1 MRRSALVGLAF
12 LLSACGGSPP
22 SAPVTTAALP
32 PRPVETPNVPA
43 AKPTAAPQPAGG
55 TVIGTEAVPPV
66 PETGGPHYDP
76 KGRRDPFEALDA
88 VEGPANTSVAS
99 AKLTGI
105 VRKANGPAL
114 ALIETA
120 DGLGY
125 IIQLGD
131 MFGDGRLVE
140 IGQDAVVFNVAQ
152 RRGAGNQRVILKLGD

>member
-22 SAPVTTAALP
+22 SAPVTAALP
-32 PRPVETPNVPA
+32 PRPAQEVPSVPA
-43 AKPTAAPQPAGG
+43 AKPAAGAPQPAG
-55 TVIGTEAVPPV
+55 TLIGTEAVPAV
-66 PETGGPHYDP
+66 PDASGPHYDP

-88 VEGPANTSVAS
+88 VEGPANTTVAS

-105 VRKANGPAL
+105 VRKAGGPAL

-140 IGQDAVVFNVAQ
+140 IGQDAVIFNVAQ
-152 RRGAGNQRVILKLGD
+152 RRGGGNQRVILKLGD

>member
-1 MRRSALVGLAF
+1 
-12 LLSACGGSPP
+12 
-22 SAPVTTAALP
+22 
-32 PRPVETPNVPA
+32 VPA
-43 AKPTAAPQPAGG
+43 AKPTAAAPQPAGAL
-55 TVIGTEAVPPV
+55 IGGEAVPAV
-66 PETGGPHYDP
+66 PEAGGPKYDP

-105 VRKANGPAL
+105 VRKSGGPAL

-140 IGQDAVVFNVAQ
+140 IGQDAVVFSVAP